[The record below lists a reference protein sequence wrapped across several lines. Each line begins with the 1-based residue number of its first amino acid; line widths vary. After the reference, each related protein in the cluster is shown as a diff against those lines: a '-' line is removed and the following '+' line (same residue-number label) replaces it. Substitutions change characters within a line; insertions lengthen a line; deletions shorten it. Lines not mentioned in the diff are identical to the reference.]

1 MLLKAMLYITEFQEL
16 DGEDCIK
23 FDNKYS
29 KYVII
34 IVINETFYNRRIE
47 KIFKIFI
54 ANKFYFVKKLFNLKV
69 ILQMI
74 FSNVNYFWLNSLFG
88 KIVRFFAVIFDI

>member
-1 MLLKAMLYITEFQEL
+1 MLLKAMLYITEFQDL

-74 FSNVNYFWLNSLFG
+74 FSNVNYF
-88 KIVRFFAVIFDI
+88 

>member
-1 MLLKAMLYITEFQEL
+1 MLLKAMLYITEFQDL

-34 IVINETFYNRRIE
+34 IVINETFYNPRIE

-74 FSNVNYFWLNSLFG
+74 FFQCKLLLIKFIIWQDCS
-88 KIVRFFAVIFDI
+88 FFCRHI

>member
-1 MLLKAMLYITEFQEL
+1 MLYITEFQDL

-74 FSNVNYFWLNSLFG
+74 FSNVNYF
-88 KIVRFFAVIFDI
+88 

>member
-74 FSNVNYFWLNSLFG
+74 FSNVNYF
-88 KIVRFFAVIFDI
+88 